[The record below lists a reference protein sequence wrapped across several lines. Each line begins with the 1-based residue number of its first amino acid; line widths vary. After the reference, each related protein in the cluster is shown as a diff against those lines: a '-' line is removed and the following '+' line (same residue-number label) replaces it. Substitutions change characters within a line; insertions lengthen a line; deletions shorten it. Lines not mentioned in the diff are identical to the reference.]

1 MTSFPANTAHLNRT
15 FRRGFTLTFT
25 SDLLTKL
32 LSAVTVVVL
41 IRGLTVSAYAY
52 TTLFLTLAQFAG
64 AAAGGGVRT
73 RYLRAEAESV
83 SRGVVGDHDGL
94 FLISLVK
101 GVVLILVV
109 GLVVLPIA
117 GA

>member
-25 SDLLTKL
+25 TDLLTKL
-32 LSAVTVVVL
+32 LSAATVVVL

-73 RYLRAEAESV
+73 RYLREEAERL
-83 SRGVVGDHDGL
+83 SRGQTAERDGR
-94 FLISLVK
+94 FLASLAK
-101 GVVLILVV
+101 GVLLV
-109 GLVVLPIA
+109 
-117 GA
+117 